1 MTRRKM
7 TSPLTPAEKEAAWGD
22 FAADE
27 AQHLDEVDRRW
38 GDTREYEQSA
48 APVATYTAA
57 DWVLI
62 NESNAAVERRIR
74 EAMDAGVDPASEVG
88 MDAAEAQR
96 AHIVRWFYDMDH
108 DFHILKSVLYVH
120 DPRFRRGIEKNT
132 RPGAAEWLQAAIVA
146 NGRRHAAEDPVA
158 QPPGQA

>member
-1 MTRRKM
+1 M
-7 TSPLTPAEKEAAWGD
+7 TSPLTPAEKEVAWGD

-27 AQHLDEVDRRW
+27 AEHLDEVDRRW
-38 GDTREYEQSA
+38 GDSREYEQSA
-48 APVATYTAA
+48 ARVATYTAA
-57 DWVLI
+57 DWASI
-62 NESNAAVERRIR
+62 NASNAAVERRIR
-74 EAMDAGVDPASEVG
+74 DAMDAGVDPASDTG

-108 DFHILKSVLYVH
+108 DFHVLKSELYVQ

-146 NGRRHAAEDPVA
+146 NRRRHATSGPVA
-158 QPPGQA
+158 D